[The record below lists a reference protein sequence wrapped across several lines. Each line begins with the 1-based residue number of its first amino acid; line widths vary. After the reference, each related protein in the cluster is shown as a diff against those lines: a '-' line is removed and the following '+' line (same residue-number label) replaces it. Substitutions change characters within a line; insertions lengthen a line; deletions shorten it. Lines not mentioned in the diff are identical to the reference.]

1 MMCQG
6 EEKKIFNLFLPFSL
20 KSKNIYYEN
29 KYHHPAYKKPL
40 PSQGVPIVRVIPNKS
55 NKYFFVFV
63 ILFMGVFVVVFVVV
77 FKVVLVEVFLIV
89 VVVIIII

>member
-1 MMCQG
+1 MCQG
-6 EEKKIFNLFLPFSL
+6 EEKKRFNLFLPFSL

-29 KYHHPAYKKPL
+29 KYHHPAYKKTTTF
-40 PSQGVPIVRVIPNKS
+40 SRCADSKS
-55 NKYFFVFV
+55 YTKQIKQVLFVFV
-63 ILFMGVFVVVFVVV
+63 ILFMGVFVVVFFVT